1 LENQLAPEGT
11 GPEPKLRNLEKT
23 WFSEVRSR
31 SRLARR
37 PAPSS
42 KLEAAQV
49 MEPLAEQ
56 QPEPASRPTPGQDLG
71 IGLRYAQFSAQT
83 GV

>member
-1 LENQLAPEGT
+1 MENRLVPGGT
-11 GPEPKLRNLEKT
+11 GPEPKLRNLVEI
-23 WFSEVRSR
+23 WFSEARSR
-31 SRLARR
+31 HRLTRR

-49 MEPLAEQ
+49 VEPLVEQ

>member
-1 LENQLAPEGT
+1 MENRLVPEGT
-11 GPEPKLRNLEKT
+11 GPEPKLRNLKGYL
-23 WFSEVRSR
+23 VLRSR
-31 SRLARR
+31 SRRRLARR

-49 MEPLAEQ
+49 LEPLVEQ